1 MTIDFDPIL
10 FSVGSLQVRWYGF
23 MFMIG
28 FLVGGQLLSKLAV
41 ENILSVGKKK
51 VDSLVMHLII
61 GMLFGARLAY
71 VFIYNWDYYQ
81 NNLSELMS
89 VWQGGLSFHGAIV
102 GMAAGCM
109 IFAKRHKVSPLE
121 ITDAC
126 VVAGAQGIF
135 FGRMGNFING
145 ELYGRVTQSSV
156 GMIFKNGGPLPRH
169 ASQLYEGISE
179 GIILFAILWIIRK
192 RVSHYGILTGLFLSG
207 YGVFRFIVEY
217 FREPDPQLGYYFSG
231 LLTMGQILCFIQL
244 LFGVG
249 LILICKSKEGL
260 KRKALV

>member
-102 GMAAGCM
+102 GMARVYDFCQ
-109 IFAKRHKVSPLE
+109 RHKVSPLE

-135 FGRMGNFING
+135 FGRMGNLLMVSFMG
-145 ELYGRVTQSSV
+145 V
-156 GMIFKNGGPLPRH
+156 LPN
-169 ASQLYEGISE
+169 LP
-179 GIILFAILWIIRK
+179 W
-192 RVSHYGILTGLFLSG
+192 V
-207 YGVFRFIVEY
+207 
-217 FREPDPQLGYYFSG
+217 
-231 LLTMGQILCFIQL
+231 
-244 LFGVG
+244 
-249 LILICKSKEGL
+249 
-260 KRKALV
+260 